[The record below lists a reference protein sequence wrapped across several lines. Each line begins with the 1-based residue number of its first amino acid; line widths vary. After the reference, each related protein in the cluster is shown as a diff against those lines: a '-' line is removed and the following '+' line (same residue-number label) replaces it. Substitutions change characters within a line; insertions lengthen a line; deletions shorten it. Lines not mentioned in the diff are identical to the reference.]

1 VYPQKSHFTSIKAI
15 TAPHSKNKDSHNL
28 FFGMIQCIIGTNL
41 RRYSAIPYFM
51 AYFKLTSAVN
61 AGFIF
66 FQLWYSGN
74 RDAIVI
80 TLLVF
85 TGIDIALNL
94 IEMGL

>member
-1 VYPQKSHFTSIKAI
+1 
-15 TAPHSKNKDSHNL
+15 
-28 FFGMIQCIIGTNL
+28 
-41 RRYSAIPYFM
+41 M